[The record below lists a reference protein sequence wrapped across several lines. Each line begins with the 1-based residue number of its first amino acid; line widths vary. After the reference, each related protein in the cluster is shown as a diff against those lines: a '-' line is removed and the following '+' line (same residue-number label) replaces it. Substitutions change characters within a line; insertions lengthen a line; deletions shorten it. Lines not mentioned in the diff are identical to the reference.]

1 MATNTNIK
9 LKEGEA
15 APDFTAL
22 TNGDEEISLSQ
33 FRGQTVV
40 LYFYPKD
47 NTPGCNKEACGFRDV
62 HSEIVAKNAI
72 VLGVSADS
80 VTKHEKFIEKFELP
94 FKLIADENKVICN
107 AYGVW
112 GEKKFMGRTYLG
124 INRQTFLID
133 GDGVIRKIWLKVKV
147 AEHAK
152 EVLDALNTL

>member
-62 HSEIVAKNAI
+62 HTEIVAKNAI

-112 GEKKFMGRTYLG
+112 GEKKFMGRVYDG
-124 INRQTFLID
+124 IHRMTFIID
-133 GDGVIRKIWLKVKV
+133 QNGVVERVISKVKTKD
-147 AEHAK
+147 HAAQILS
-152 EVLDALNTL
+152 E

>member
-62 HSEIVAKNAI
+62 HTEIVSKNAI

>member
-33 FRGQTVV
+33 FREQTVV

-62 HSEIVAKNAI
+62 HTEIVAKNAI

-124 INRQTFLID
+124 ISRQTFLID

>member
-33 FRGQTVV
+33 FRGQPVV

-62 HSEIVAKNAI
+62 HTEIVAKNAI

>member
-47 NTPGCNKEACGFRDV
+47 NTPGCNKEACGFRDA
-62 HSEIVAKNAI
+62 HTEIVAKNAL

-94 FKLIADENKVICN
+94 FKLIADENKYLCN
-107 AYGVW
+107 AYGV
-112 GEKKFMGRTYLG
+112 
-124 INRQTFLID
+124 
-133 GDGVIRKIWLKVKV
+133 
-147 AEHAK
+147 
-152 EVLDALNTL
+152 